1 VVESENKESW
11 RYFFKH
17 LAEAI
22 PEIIDELCILI
33 SDRDKGIA
41 AAEEE
46 LGQYIVRAV
55 CCHYLKDNFTT
66 KFSRTLKPL
75 FWSIVNANSISRF
88 DALIL
93 KLRGANN
100 DAADYL
106 LDSNPSLW
114 AKAYFDGTRFGH
126 NTSNVVESI
135 NKTLKLDR
143 ELPVL

>member
-1 VVESENKESW
+1 
-11 RYFFKH
+11 
-17 LAEAI
+17 L
-22 PEIIDELCILI
+22 II
-33 SDRDKGIA
+33 
-41 AAEEE
+41 
-46 LGQYIVRAV
+46 
-55 CCHYLKDNFTT
+55 
-66 KFSRTLKPL
+66 
-75 FWSIVNANSISRF
+75 NANSISRF

-114 AKAYFDGTRFGH
+114 AKAHFDGTRFGH

-143 ELPVL
+143 ELLVL